1 MGNLFFNEYPYTDFH
16 EMNLTWLIKK
26 LNELNNMV
34 NDFVAINAIKYAD
47 PIQWDIVRQYER
59 NTVVIDPL
67 TGTAYISVKPVPSG
81 VALTNTDYWTV
92 VFDLGSFVTKAS
104 KNLTSKYEESTT
116 LTATFNSNVNDWLV
130 WGDVLYRV
138 ISPIVAGDQYVVG
151 SNIVHFTIEQTTG
164 HLQNLTTQ
172 TKTNLVLAIN
182 ECVNGINDTLSKI
195 GDLSQLTTQ
204 TKTSV
209 VLAINECVGGI
220 NGALSKIGDLTQ
232 LATQTKTNIVASINE
247 IVNEIT
253 TSLIP
258 AINTIRD
265 DVGDKTQLQTT
276 DKSNLVN
283 AINELVATSG
293 DDTFNQSHQISTAIF
308 FGDSITAGDLGTGV
322 IANPTFPQSYGRIA
336 GVTTT
341 NMGRGGSTAANNPN
355 AGSAEHLNY
364 VASLVNFANYDQC
377 FVCHGVNDYNANSPL
392 GAINSTDDT
401 TFMGAL
407 QKFIE
412 RAYSQNPKIQIII
425 LGTFWSSHAH
435 VVNNQFVGSLPANA
449 ANCTIADYIN
459 GARSVANRY
468 NLPFIDLMDMMGV
481 NFKNYGSWTLDG
493 IHPTQESYT
502 KIGVL
507 IAKSLSFPAPYG
519 YEEQIAVHKTLNNNL
534 LCIGDFATKVGD
546 FPERYMK
553 RGLTNMWNAN
563 NAYQLFNRHP
573 YTVVAGEPIT
583 FHAIAHVS
591 AGANFYIRL
600 TQSGTSNTCV
610 LWAYQNTTNADK
622 VFEVNE
628 TVCPTFTADTVVE
641 SQIAAL
647 DGTLDTEIVYLTDM
661 VINKGE
667 IPDRGGLG
675 AYYNEYTWIAPS
687 TIASGVTNASGNPV
701 EFIKDRNGC
710 VQFRGRFNI
719 STTLATATIATIA
732 PQFAPQRTIS
742 IPVVKVSSTDCV
754 YISITAAGDVIYSE
768 RQSGAIAVNH
778 IIDLSNITYNIMQTD
793 ATTSP
798 Y

>member
-1 MGNLFFNEYPYTDFH
+1 MFNQYPYI
-16 EMNLTWLIKK
+16 N
-26 LNELNNMV
+26 V
-34 NDFVAINAIKYAD
+34 NDLNLDYILRTIRQLKIDVEDFVSINAIKYAD
-47 PIQWDIVRQYER
+47 PIQWDITRQYEK

-67 TGTAYISVKPVPSG
+67 TGTAYISVAPVPSG
-81 VALTNTDYWTV
+81 VALTRPEFWTV
-92 VFDLGSFVTKAS
+92 VFDLGSFVTRAS
-104 KNLTSKYEESTT
+104 QNFTNHVETQTT
-116 LTATFNSNVNDWLV
+116 TTATFASALNDWLV

-138 ISPIVAGDQYVVG
+138 ISPITAGDAYVVN
-151 SNIVHFTIEQTTG
+151 SNIKKFTMEETVG
-164 HLQNLTTQ
+164 HLQDLQTQ
-172 TKTNLVLAIN
+172 GKNSLVMAIN
-182 ECVNGINDTLSKI
+182 ECVNGINGALAKI

-204 TKTSV
+204 TKTSA

-220 NGALSKIGDLTQ
+220 NNALTKIGDLTQ
-232 LATQTKTNIVASINE
+232 LSTQTKTNIVAAINE

-253 TSLIP
+253 TSLVP
-258 AINTIRD
+258 AIDTIRN
-265 DVGDKTQLQTT
+265 DVGDKTQLHTT

-283 AINELVATSG
+283 AINELVTTSG
-293 DDTFNQSHQISTAIF
+293 DDTFNQSDYVTNAIF

-322 IANPTFPQSYGRIA
+322 IANPTFPQSYGHIA
-336 GVTTT
+336 GVNTT

-364 VASLVNFANYDQC
+364 VATLVNFANYDQC
-377 FVCHGVNDYNANSPL
+377 FVCHGVNDYNADSPL

-435 VVNNQFVGSLPANA
+435 VVNNQFVGSLPANG

-481 NFKNYGSWTLDG
+481 NFKNYGSWTADG

-534 LCIGDFATKVGD
+534 LCIGDFASKVGD
-546 FPERYMK
+546 FPERYLK
-553 RGLTNMWNAN
+553 RGLTNMWNAG
-563 NAYQLFNRHP
+563 NAYQIFNRHP

-610 LWAYQNTTNADK
+610 LWAYQNTSNVDK

-675 AYYNEYTWIAPS
+675 AYYNEYTWITPS

-719 STTLATATIATIA
+719 TTSLATATIATIA

-742 IPVVKVSSTDCV
+742 IPIVKVSSTDCV
-754 YISITAAGDVIYSE
+754 YISITSAGDVIYSE
-768 RQSGAIAVNH
+768 RQSGAITANH